1 MSDRPLPATTT
12 GEPFQPVRLHYSVRD
27 RRRLEACLRKLR
39 CMDFDE
45 DRNRWV
51 WLYDGEASFF
61 KFEQSWKSV
70 SKCGA
75 VVLGSFHIRDT
86 GAVELYLRSIERT
99 LMAVAFFDEHV
110 PRTVARLTD
119 MDVAN
124 RLFSVDERH
133 LGLEALFAAA
143 EGDLRRQA
151 VEHENFLANPM
162 RMMAE
167 LFLKR
172 RKQLPEFE
180 RLPTYFYEDG
190 IEPLTTALGFRQCL
204 AMEHW
209 MGNHDITLFDLIQR
223 SVTGQ
228 TVSGT
233 HGSPGESRGRPTRI
247 NWDFGPEV
255 PVLDF
260 FETFDLSCPYDLAE
274 AVEDFISD
282 MEKDEFRTWEAT
294 IREEQGLATMPV
306 LTDLAAELMCF
317 GEPDEDDPVYYLND
331 IPRSSE
337 PWYEIL
343 RKIAP
348 QLIIEPLRTAG
359 MPDDVFLTGWPHI
372 AAWVE
377 QRARGLSLPE
387 GVRRPLDVVPEE
399 LRHRLW
405 LQSCFDPLCGLGQA
419 EVMTLDEEEEHWRI
433 DDFCDLLQRH
443 RDSVEF
449 LGLTLDS
456 LLERCELPDRDR
468 PILIRMVSD
477 RFGLSGTDELLAP
490 KLDPAAGWPDEPGE
504 PIARLSNE
512 EIRQAIL
519 HSEPAVHRAAMRYF
533 AGADSGDPNIAPL
546 VIESM
551 QAMKDDRD
559 RTFACVCLKK
569 LVQTD
574 ETSERILQE
583 LKALRPAG
591 DEADRYRHAV
601 ASSLLAAGPSFL
613 ASNKRNI
620 LAAITDLDPMLQDDF
635 EARISDQTLDI
646 DDRWA
651 MFVHLVHDDELFNLA
666 DDVYPG
672 PGFVERVEC
681 LIRGMGDDERL
692 VRWVMET
699 LSRTVNDGNY
709 SSDRELIAV
718 SLSGMLRLREA
729 IPYLI
734 ALLHDDDPEMVEQ
747 AVRSLSRIG
756 SDTVIEALDQWF
768 ADAGQHFRL
777 QAAMVLQHIHSDRS
791 IRTLQKWSR
800 NAKDESAQCRV
811 RQALLEQ
818 FVTSEIDRAHQW
830 MIDANPTCEEVG
842 GLRRALVVDSLVAG
856 RDFAELDDWLAAV
869 REDLASESS
878 SEDFSVDDDPW
889 DEDDEDWDED
899 DEDWDE
905 DDEDWDE
912 DADLSGEP
920 FSLSHHGR
928 AGDDPQSN
936 RDLSPLFDADV
947 VPITNSGR
955 KIGRNEPC
963 PCGSGKKFKKC
974 CARKQGGKSL
984 SD

>member
-1 MSDRPLPATTT
+1 MADRLLLATTT
-12 GEPFQPVRLHYSVRD
+12 GELFQPARLHYSVRD
-27 RRRLEACLRKLR
+27 RRRLEACLRELR

-45 DRNRWV
+45 ERNRWV
-51 WLYDGEASFF
+51 WLYDDEARSF
-61 KFEQSWKSV
+61 KFKQSWKSV

-75 VVLGSFHIRDT
+75 VVLGSFYIRET
-86 GAVELYLRSIERT
+86 GAVELYVRSVERA

-110 PRTVARLTD
+110 PRTAARLTD

-124 RLFSVDERH
+124 RLFSVD
-133 LGLEALFAAA
+133 GLHVEFEALFAAA

-151 VEHENFLANPM
+151 IEIEHLLANPM
-162 RMMAE
+162 QMMTE
-167 LFLKR
+167 FLLKK
-172 RKQLPEFE
+172 RKQLPELE
-180 RLPTYFYEDG
+180 RLPTHFYEDG
-190 IEPLTTALGFRQCL
+190 IQSLTTTLSLRQSL

-209 MGNHDITLFDLIQR
+209 RGNHDVTLFDLIQR
-223 SVTGQ
+223 TVTGL
-228 TVSGT
+228 TVSVAD
-233 HGSPGESRGRPTRI
+233 GSPGESRVRPTGI

-255 PVLDF
+255 PVCDF
-260 FETFDLSCPYDLAE
+260 FETFDLSGPFNLSE
-274 AVEDFISD
+274 AVENFICD
-282 MEKDEFRTWEAT
+282 MERDEFRTWEAV

-306 LTDLAAELMCF
+306 LTDLADEVMCF
-317 GEPDEDDPVYYLND
+317 GEPDEDDPVHYING
-331 IPRSSE
+331 IERCSE

-348 QLIIEPLRTAG
+348 HLLIERLETADAY
-359 MPDDVFLTGWPHI
+359 DDVLLNGWPQL

-377 QRARGLSLPE
+377 ERARGLSLPE
-387 GVRRPLDVVPEE
+387 GVRRPLDVVAEE

-405 LQSCFDPLCGLGQA
+405 LQSCFDPLCGLGQ
-419 EVMTLDEEEEHWRI
+419 EEELTLDEEEEHWRI
-433 DDFCDLLQRH
+433 DEFLDLLQRH
-443 RDSVEF
+443 RGSVEF
-449 LGLTLDS
+449 LGLTLAS
-456 LLERCELPDRDR
+456 LLDRCELPDRDR
-468 PILIRMVSD
+468 PIFIRMVSD
-477 RFGLSGTDELLAP
+477 RLGLSGTDELLSP
-490 KLDPAAGWPDEPGE
+490 KLDPAAGWADEPGE
-504 PIARLSNE
+504 PVERLSKE

-519 HSEPAVHRAAMRYF
+519 HFEPAVHRAAMWYF
-533 AGADSGDPNIAPL
+533 AGADSGDPGIAPL

-583 LKALRPAG
+583 LTALRPAG
-591 DEADRYRHAV
+591 DEADPYGHAI
-601 ASSLLAAGPSFL
+601 ASSLLAAEPSFL
-613 ASNKRNI
+613 ASNKRKI
-620 LAAITDLDPMLQDDF
+620 LAAMRKLDPTLQDDF

-651 MFVHLVHDDELFNLA
+651 MFDHLVYDDELS
-666 DDVYPG
+666 DEVEDVYPR

-681 LIRGMGDDERL
+681 LIRGMGDDERP

-699 LSRTVNDGNY
+699 LSQTVNDGNY

-756 SDTVIEALDQWF
+756 SETAIEALDQWF
-768 ADAGQHFRL
+768 GDAGQHFRL
-777 QAAMVLQHIHSDRS
+777 QAATVLQHIHSDRS

-800 NAKDESAQCRV
+800 NTEDESAQCRV

-818 FVTSEIDRAHQW
+818 FVTSEIDRAQQW
-830 MIDANPTCEEVG
+830 MIDANPRCEEVG
-842 GLRRALVVDSLVAG
+842 RLRRALVVDSLVAG

-878 SEDFSVDDDPW
+878 SEDSWDDDDSW
-889 DEDDEDWDED
+889 IEDEEDWDDDEEEEEEED
-899 DEDWDE
+899 D
-905 DDEDWDE
+905 DD
-912 DADLSGEP
+912 DLSGEP
-920 FSLSHHGR
+920 FSLALPR
-928 AGDDPQSN
+928 RVGDDPRSN
-936 RDLSPLFDADV
+936 RDLSPMLDAGV

-974 CARKQGGKSL
+974 CERKQSGKS
-984 SD
+984 